1 MADLRSDRGAR
12 DAAGHGRDQTGD
24 SPSISWLRYVWIA
37 FAAAI
42 GVAVVGYGALALALT
57 DVCES
62 NCGTAWPW
70 VFIAV
75 GAATIVAALV
85 DAERTFRR
93 NRRACPRRH
102 RDPATDLRERDLP

>member
-1 MADLRSDRGAR
+1 
-12 DAAGHGRDQTGD
+12 
-24 SPSISWLRYVWIA
+24 LRYVWIA
-37 FAAAI
+37 FAVAI
-42 GVAVVGYGALALALT
+42 GVGVVGYGALAVALA

-70 VFIAV
+70 VFIAF

-93 NRRACPRRH
+93 NRRARSRRH
-102 RDPATDLRERDLP
+102 RNPTTD